1 MSEAKT
7 EIRNMKIELMEKV
20 LQANNQAKDSKSTIS
35 KLQDA
40 MDDLQESLFSK
51 LQNYTLFSEHDALQT
66 TIQTKYTT
74 KQELEQT

>member
-1 MSEAKT
+1 
-7 EIRNMKIELMEKV
+7 
-20 LQANNQAKDSKSTIS
+20 
-35 KLQDA
+35 